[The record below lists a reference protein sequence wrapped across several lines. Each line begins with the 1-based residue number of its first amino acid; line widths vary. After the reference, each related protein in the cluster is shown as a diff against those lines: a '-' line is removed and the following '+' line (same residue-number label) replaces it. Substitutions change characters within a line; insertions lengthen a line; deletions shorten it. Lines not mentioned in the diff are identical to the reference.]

1 MAEALAGYR
10 ELYARSLKALDKA
23 WLGFV
28 RNEKSQPNPPLSAAI
43 K

>member
-10 ELYARSLKALDKA
+10 ALYARTLKALDKA
-23 WLGFV
+23 WLGLV
-28 RNEKSQPNPPLSAAI
+28 RDEKSQPNPPLSAAN